1 MILLML
7 ASHIA
12 ALRVRLGVI
21 NDKLRDAKK
30 YRAFCHRRMA
40 QDASRMPWLRMKLEI
55 TRTTIKAHWLPKKTR
70 TMFRLQRLLRMREK
84 FVARCLNPIPACK

>member
-1 MILLML
+1 
-7 ASHIA
+7 
-12 ALRVRLGVI
+12 
-21 NDKLRDAKK
+21 
-30 YRAFCHRRMA
+30 
-40 QDASRMPWLRMKLEI
+40 MKLEI